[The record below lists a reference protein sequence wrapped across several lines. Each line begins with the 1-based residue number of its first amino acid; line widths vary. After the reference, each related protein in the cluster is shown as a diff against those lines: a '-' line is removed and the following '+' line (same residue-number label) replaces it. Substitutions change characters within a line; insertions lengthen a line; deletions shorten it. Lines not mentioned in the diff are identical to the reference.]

1 MLRFIGKE
9 NRMKPLNF
17 LQCYWATLRASFTNL
32 ASFSFFCFA
41 ILFYSFYYPLPYLN
55 QFPEHI
61 RTAVVDLDNSSF
73 SRKFI
78 QELRTVPQLDVVTVT
93 GNPAEADKLLAGLDV
108 HSIITIP
115 VSFDKDRL
123 RQQPAQIAMVADG
136 SFLVAARFS
145 LKGIQGPLSQ
155 AYKQAV
161 ASELL
166 QAGTPLSRLA
176 QSSLQAPAIVVQNM
190 YNTIG
195 GYLNF
200 VVPLVF
206 NIIFQTAFLVGIGF
220 LINDWCCSDKIPRQ
234 FIQALTSQKGYLAM
248 LLAFMTPIFGWMLFI
263 QGFTFWR
270 TETNTL
276 LDFSASTV
284 TALVYSAAI
293 ASLGIFIA
301 VMMGKCRLVAQFVVC
316 SSLTLLFI
324 SGDLFAYQNIPAW
337 ARWLSQISP
346 STPGIHAMVRASQA
360 GASVSQIWPYI
371 LHLLLLTAV
380 FIFLTRL
387 RARAMQRSAVNS
399 GTVIS
404 P

>member
-1 MLRFIGKE
+1 MLRFIKKE
-9 NRMKPLNF
+9 KRMKPLNF

-32 ASFSFFCFA
+32 ASFSFFSFA

-55 QFPEHI
+55 QLPENI

-73 SRKFI
+73 SRKFV
-78 QELRTVPQLDVVTVT
+78 QELRSVPQLDVVAVT
-93 GNPAEADKLLAGLDV
+93 GNPAEADRLLAGLDV
-108 HSIITIP
+108 HSVITIP

-123 RQQPAQIAMVADG
+123 RHRPTQIAMVADG

-155 AYKQAV
+155 AYKQAA

-166 QAGTPLSRLA
+166 QAGTPLSQLEA
-176 QSSLQAPAIVVQNM
+176 SADQAPALVVQNM
-190 YNTIG
+190 YNSIG

-206 NIIFQTAFLVGIGF
+206 NIIFQTAFIVGIGF
-220 LINDWCCSDKIPRQ
+220 LINEWCCSPRVPRQ
-234 FIQALTSQKGYLAM
+234 FIQALTSRKGYIAM
-248 LLAFMTPIFGWMLFI
+248 LLAFMTPIFGWMMFI
-263 QGFTFWR
+263 EGFTFWR

-276 LDFSASTV
+276 LDFNASAAI
-284 TALVYSAAI
+284 ALVYSSAI

-324 SGDLFAYQNIPAW
+324 SGDLFAYQNIPTW
-337 ARWLSQISP
+337 ARWLSQVSP
-346 STPGIHAMVRASQA
+346 STPEIHAMVRASQA
-360 GASVSQIWPYI
+360 GASISQIWPYI
-371 LHLLLLTAV
+371 LHLLLLTLV
-380 FIFLTRL
+380 FIFLTYL
-387 RARAMQRSAVNS
+387 RAKSMRRSIADS
-399 GTVIS
+399 GTITPS
-404 P
+404 